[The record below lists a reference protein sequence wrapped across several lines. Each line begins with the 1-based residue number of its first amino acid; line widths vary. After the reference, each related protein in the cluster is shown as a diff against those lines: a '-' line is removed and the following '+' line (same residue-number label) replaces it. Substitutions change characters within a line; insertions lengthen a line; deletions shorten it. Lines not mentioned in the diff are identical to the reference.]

1 MKEDKRKV
9 LKEMIKLKTLATLA
23 QIQQSYL
30 SDIIN
35 NNKQPSRRLADNL
48 AFHANTLV
56 GSEFFSSDDFLN

>member
-23 QIQQSYL
+23 QIQPSYL
-30 SDIIN
+30 SDII
-35 NNKQPSRRLADNL
+35 NKQPSRRLADNL